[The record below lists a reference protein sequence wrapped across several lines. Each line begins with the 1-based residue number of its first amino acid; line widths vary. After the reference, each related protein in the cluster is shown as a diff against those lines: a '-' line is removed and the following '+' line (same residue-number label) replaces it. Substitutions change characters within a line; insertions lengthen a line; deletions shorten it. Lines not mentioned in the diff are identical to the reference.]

1 MRNRQR
7 FGFLENARLY
17 RLVQVV
23 TAPGAARA
31 IPAEILEER
40 SGRSMPRHL
49 VDVGCGPA
57 SLLQPLGL
65 RPVGVDAS
73 FSYAQAFRRSGG
85 AVVVASCDTLPFRD
99 GVFDEA
105 WSLGLF
111 HHLPDEMASETVL
124 ELTRVTR
131 AGGWTTVFDSVLP
144 APTTRKLLAFVL
156 RKMDRGRHVRSETE
170 IRTLFPASRRW
181 SVRRFQYAAT
191 GLEGALCSRENVARR
206 QDGADLE

>member
-23 TAPGAARA
+23 TGPGAARA
-31 IPAEILEER
+31 ILAEISGER
-40 SGRSMPRHL
+40 NGRPTPRRL

-57 SLLQPLGL
+57 SRLQPLGL
-65 RPVGVDAS
+65 QPIGVDAS
-73 FSYAQAFRRSGG
+73 VSYAQAFRRSGG
-85 AVVVASCDTLPFRD
+85 TIVVASCDALPFRD
-99 GVFDEA
+99 GAFDEA

-111 HHLPDEMASETVL
+111 HHLPDEMAGKTVR

-144 APTTRKLLAFVL
+144 APTIRKLLAFVL
-156 RKMDRGRHVRSETE
+156 RKMDRGRHVRSEAE
-170 IRTLFPASRRW
+170 IRTLFPASQRW
-181 SVRRFQYAAT
+181 SVRCFQYAAT
-191 GLEGALCSRENVARR
+191 GLEGALCSRENAA
-206 QDGADLE
+206 GAPG